1 MKKFVFWAMMTLGVV
16 GLQSCDKDDD
26 DRLQVSA
33 NLQEVFDTRYPNVSR
48 VDWEQKVSSMKLSL
62 QITGMRTKHGLLPT
76 VYG

>member
-33 NLQEVFDTRYPNVSR
+33 NLQEAFDTRYPNVSR
-48 VDWEQKVSSMKLSL
+48 VDWEQKSSMKLSL

>member
-33 NLQEVFDTRYPNVSR
+33 NLQEAFDTRMYREWTGNK
-48 VDWEQKVSSMKLSL
+48 KVSSMKLSL